1 MEKNKSLAKIYSIKA
16 MYFLIAAFAN
26 TVTIIKTQNFDVTM
40 LGLFLYFTPIAIENY
55 SKNTYNLIT
64 VILRRVGYILP
75 VIFLFFNLLI
85 IVLVINFQGFDVII
99 SEFWYIGVIIGVTI
113 PLIFISI
120 LDTFLYG
127 FNDEEIKASND
138 TVEYL
143 KKNREQSRELKIKQ
157 EKEIKEED
165 RQFKV
170 ERSKRKG

>member
-1 MEKNKSLAKIYSIKA
+1 M
-16 MYFLIAAFAN
+16 
-26 TVTIIKTQNFDVTM
+26 
-40 LGLFLYFTPIAIENY
+40 
-55 SKNTYNLIT
+55 
-64 VILRRVGYILP
+64 
-75 VIFLFFNLLI
+75 LI